1 MPAKMEKIQIA
12 GVKLSGELLQVNI
25 SGFSHALDAKRDLS
39 QLLSAN
45 QINMQFL
52 SGVCLRGRSQATC
65 CVRAEKEGR
74 VRELIHADPG
84 LRDNAEFVPSVGLLS
99 LFPHQFSL
107 KILGLSLFAVGAA
120 GVALHGMSSSLSALT
135 LVTDYVH
142 LNKAV
147 AALQEYL
154 NMPVDKD
161 TFNPDPFEKR

>member
-1 MPAKMEKIQIA
+1 VPAKMEKIQIA

-74 VRELIHADPG
+74 V
-84 LRDNAEFVPSVGLLS
+84 RDNAEFVPSVGLLS